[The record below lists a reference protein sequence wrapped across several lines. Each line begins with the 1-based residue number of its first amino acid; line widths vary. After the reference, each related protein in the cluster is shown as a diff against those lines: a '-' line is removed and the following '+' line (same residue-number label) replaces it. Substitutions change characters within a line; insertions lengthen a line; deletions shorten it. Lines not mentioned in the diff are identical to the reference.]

1 MSIDRRDLLH
11 SLLRSAA
18 GGVIVAIRLAGRSEP
33 TNMRRAISPS
43 SIPWLRSPGDGE
55 TTAPLFMIIENKGDT
70 PDKLIGA
77 RAAKV
82 GKIVIH
88 ADPARIV
95 VPHGIVIPPR
105 ATVTLVPGG
114 PHVGLHEV
122 TKMNPVGWG
131 FELTLIFEKAGEV
144 TIDASVEAPDAKHAH
159 DAEATERWEKATARR
174 RKRSPRRTKSI
185 TAPMRITE
193 HMHEE
198 HEHMHEA
205 HEHAAEEAPEC
216 RRHGPQQ
223 AQSRRAWPRAVAA
236 RASTDRQFRR
246 GGSLSGRRRRAREGL
261 RFFYAGRRADRVR
274 DRLIS
279 AFSSC

>member
-18 GGVIVAIRLAGRSEP
+18 GGVIVAITTCASVGAHEYEAGNITVEH
-33 TNMRRAISPS
+33 
-43 SIPWLRSPGDGE
+43 PWLRSPGDGE

-88 ADPARIV
+88 ADPAWIV

-105 ATVTLVPGG
+105 ATVTLEPGG
-114 PHVGLHEV
+114 PHVGLRDV

-159 DAEATERWEKATARR
+159 DAEATERWDKAHGA
-174 RKRSPRRTKSI
+174 KKEAEP
-185 TAPMRITE
+185 AAHEEHHDAHADHE

-198 HEHMHEA
+198 HV
-205 HEHAAEEAPEC
+205 HAAEEAPDVAGMDHSKLN
-216 RRHGPQQ
+216 HGVLGHAPS
-223 AQSRRAWPRAVAA
+223 AP
-236 RASTDRQFRR
+236 
-246 GGSLSGRRRRAREGL
+246 SG
-261 RFFYAGRRADRVR
+261 D
-274 DRLIS
+274 
-279 AFSSC
+279 

>member
-18 GGVIVAIRLAGRSEP
+18 GGVIVAITTCASVGAHEYEAGNITVEH
-33 TNMRRAISPS
+33 
-43 SIPWLRSPGDGE
+43 PWLRSPGDGE

-82 GKIVIH
+82 GKVVIH
-88 ADPARIV
+88 TDPARIV

-105 ATVTLVPGG
+105 ATVTLQPGG
-114 PHVGLHEV
+114 PHVGLHDV

-159 DAEATERWEKATARR
+159 DAEATERWDKAHGA
-174 RKRSPRRTKSI
+174 KKEAEP
-185 TAPMRITE
+185 AAHEEHHDAHADHE
-193 HMHEE
+193 HMHAE

-205 HEHAAEEAPEC
+205 HEHAAEEAPDVAGMDHSKLN
-216 RRHGPQQ
+216 HGVLGHAPS
-223 AQSRRAWPRAVAA
+223 AP
-236 RASTDRQFRR
+236 
-246 GGSLSGRRRRAREGL
+246 SG
-261 RFFYAGRRADRVR
+261 D
-274 DRLIS
+274 
-279 AFSSC
+279 

>member
-11 SLLRSAA
+11 ALLRSAA
-18 GGVIVAIRLAGRSEP
+18 GGVIVAITSCASVGAHEYEAGDITVEH
-33 TNMRRAISPS
+33 
-43 SIPWLRSPGDGE
+43 PWLRSPGDGE

-70 PDKLIGA
+70 PDKLIGV

-105 ATVTLVPGG
+105 ATVTLEPGG
-114 PHVGLHEV
+114 PHVGLRDV

-144 TIDASVEAPDAKHAH
+144 TIDASVEAPDAKQEH
-159 DAEATERWEKATARR
+159 DAEASERWKKAHDGQKEAE
-174 RKRSPRRTKSI
+174 P
-185 TAPMRITE
+185 AAHEEHHDAHADHE

-198 HEHMHEA
+198 HV
-205 HEHAAEEAPEC
+205 HAAEEAPDVAGMDHSKLN
-216 RRHGPQQ
+216 HGVLGHAPS
-223 AQSRRAWPRAVAA
+223 AP
-236 RASTDRQFRR
+236 
-246 GGSLSGRRRRAREGL
+246 SG
-261 RFFYAGRRADRVR
+261 D
-274 DRLIS
+274 
-279 AFSSC
+279 

>member
-1 MSIDRRDLLH
+1 
-11 SLLRSAA
+11 
-18 GGVIVAIRLAGRSEP
+18 VAITTCGSVGAHEYEAGNITVEH
-33 TNMRRAISPS
+33 
-43 SIPWLRSPGDGE
+43 PWLRSPGDGE

-95 VPHGIVIPPR
+95 VAARIVIPPR

-159 DAEATERWEKATARR
+159 DAEATERWEKAHGA
-174 RKRSPRRTKSI
+174 KKEAEPRRTKSI
-185 TAPMRITE
+185 TPTMRITSICTKNTSICTKR
-193 HMHEE
+193 MS
-198 HEHMHEA
+198 MR
-205 HEHAAEEAPEC
+205 AEKRPMSP
-216 RRHGPQQ
+216 HGPQQ
-223 AQSRRAWPRAVAA
+223 AQSRRAWQRAVGAERRLTANFEGAA
-236 RASTDRQFRR
+236 PSP
-246 GGSLSGRRRRAREGL
+246 GGVAALAKA
-261 RFFYAGRRADRVR
+261 Y
-274 DRLIS
+274 
-279 AFSSC
+279 AFSTRAGGRTT

>member
-11 SLLRSAA
+11 SLLRSAD
-18 GGVIVAIRLAGRSEP
+18 GGVIVAITTCGSVGAHEYEAGNITVEH
-33 TNMRRAISPS
+33 
-43 SIPWLRSPGDGE
+43 PWLRSPGDGE

-159 DAEATERWEKATARR
+159 DAEATERWEKAHGA
-174 RKRSPRRTKSI
+174 KKEAEP
-185 TAPMRITE
+185 AAHEEHHGAHADHE

-205 HEHAAEEAPEC
+205 HEHAAEEAPDVAGMDHSKLN
-216 RRHGPQQ
+216 HGVLGHAP
-223 AQSRRAWPRAVAA
+223 
-236 RASTDRQFRR
+236 
-246 GGSLSGRRRRAREGL
+246 
-261 RFFYAGRRADRVR
+261 
-274 DRLIS
+274 S
-279 AFSSC
+279 APSVD